1 MSFPKLVFIV
11 PYRNRKNDKTHFEIY
26 IKYLL
31 EDYSQEE
38 YEIYYSHQNDTRAFN
53 RGATKNIGFLAIRDK
68 YPDNYRD
75 ITFVFN
81 DIDILPINK
90 NLLNYHTT
98 NGVVKHF
105 YGFNFALGGIFSIT
119 GHDFEKIKGFPNY
132 WGWGYEDNVIN
143 NRCIENNIKI
153 DRSNFYNIF
162 DSNFV
167 QTSITNKKILSNIKP
182 NINNSKNN
190 NLETISN
197 LQYSIDKDIINIS
210 KFDTIENYNSI
221 KFYEQNLQQNSKI
234 SINKELATQIQD
246 KKNRLSMRNMTL

>member
-1 MSFPKLVFIV
+1 MNFPKLVFIV

-90 NLLNYHTT
+90 NLLNYYTT

-105 YGFNFALGGIFSIT
+105 YGFNFALGGIFLLLEAIL
-119 GHDFEKIKGFPNY
+119 K
-132 WGWGYEDNVIN
+132 
-143 NRCIENNIKI
+143 
-153 DRSNFYNIF
+153 
-162 DSNFV
+162 
-167 QTSITNKKILSNIKP
+167 NKR
-182 NINNSKNN
+182 
-190 NLETISN
+190 IS
-197 LQYSIDKDIINIS
+197 
-210 KFDTIENYNSI
+210 
-221 KFYEQNLQQNSKI
+221 
-234 SINKELATQIQD
+234 
-246 KKNRLSMRNMTL
+246 